1 MTNPPGLGNAFH
13 PDNDRAIIGTDTQK
27 EKRTIL
33 LIVPRKIDQQA
44 GSHLAH
50 RVRLNLRQLEV
61 FVATAQSGSTRAAAD
76 RVARSQ
82 SAASATLGDLETTLG
97 VLLFDRVG
105 RRLLLNENGRAL
117 LPAAASLLDQAGELE
132 QLFSG
137 AHSVPLRLAA
147 SLTVGEYLLPGLL
160 ARWKLA
166 HPAHAV
172 QLMIGNTREV
182 IAAVAGFQADVGFVE
197 GTQTH
202 PHLIVR
208 PWLTDELVVIAAPR
222 HALAGRSVS
231 LRQLREATWALR
243 ELGSG
248 TREAGD
254 LWLVERVGPL
264 KVDFELSSPEAIK
277 RLVAAGTA
285 LGCMPREV
293 VAHELAQ
300 GALVELTTALPRA
313 TRRLSMVLH
322 RDKHLG
328 RDTEGFIRHCAQL
341 RSMARQE
348 PAAPPRPAGGP

>member
-208 PWLTDELVVIAAPR
+208 PWLTDELVVICLLYTSTLPT
-222 HALAGRSVS
+222 S
-231 LRQLREATWALR
+231 
-243 ELGSG
+243 
-248 TREAGD
+248 D
-254 LWLVERVGPL
+254 LV
-264 KVDFELSSPEAIK
+264 
-277 RLVAAGTA
+277 
-285 LGCMPREV
+285 
-293 VAHELAQ
+293 
-300 GALVELTTALPRA
+300 
-313 TRRLSMVLH
+313 
-322 RDKHLG
+322 
-328 RDTEGFIRHCAQL
+328 
-341 RSMARQE
+341 
-348 PAAPPRPAGGP
+348 

>member
-1 MTNPPGLGNAFH
+1 MLGH
-13 PDNDRAIIGTDTQK
+13 DDDRAILSSGSQK

-33 LIVPRKIDQQA
+33 VIVTRKPDQTEAQQ
-44 GSHLAH
+44 LPH
-50 RVRLNLRQLEV
+50 RLRLSLRQLEV
-61 FVATAQSGSTRAAAD
+61 FVATARAGSTRAAAD

-82 SAASATLGDLETTLG
+82 SAASAALADLEGSLG

-105 RRLLLNENGRAL
+105 RRLVLNGNGRSL
-117 LPAAASLLDQAGELE
+117 LPKAASLLDQAGEME
-132 QLFSG
+132 QLFTG
-137 AHSVPLRLAA
+137 AHTAPLRLAA
-147 SLTVGEYLLPGLL
+147 SLTIGEYLLPGLL

-182 IAAVAGFQADVGFVE
+182 IQAVADFDSDVGFIE

-202 PHLIVR
+202 PRLVVR
-208 PWLTDELVVIAAPR
+208 PWLTDELVVIAAPT
-222 HALAGRSVS
+222 HALAGRAVS

-243 ELGSG
+243 EPGSG

-254 LWLVERVGPL
+254 LWLLERVGPL

-285 LGCMPREV
+285 LGCLAREV

-300 GALVELTTALPRA
+300 GTLVELATTLPRA

-322 RDKHLG
+322 RDKHVG
-328 RDTEGFIRHCAQL
+328 RDTEGFMQHCAQL
-341 RSMARQE
+341 RSAARPE
-348 PAAPPRPAGGP
+348 MPTPGRPAPA